1 MFFPV
6 YRVCEKPL
14 PGSNVIRVSSPC
26 PYLLLGEVGFPRY
39 HEKRSF
45 LRLTQEDEILKMAL
59 FLWNFKALGFQG
71 SLFLH
76 PTVEEV

>member
-14 PGSNVIRVSSPC
+14 PGSVVISGKLSMS
-26 PYLLLGEVGFPRY
+26 LSAGEGGEVGFLSY

-45 LRLTQEDEILKMAL
+45 LRLTQEEEILKMAL
-59 FLWNFKALGFQG
+59 FLWN
-71 SLFLH
+71 
-76 PTVEEV
+76 